1 MSDKQN
7 QLTDAKQAVVRIA
20 LLQHSCETD
29 PAKNLDKTIQMIRD
43 AAGQGAQ
50 IVATQELFTHL
61 YFPQIEHVDRFRFAE
76 SIPGPTSQRLCKL
89 AHELDI
95 EITASLFEKRTAGLY
110 HNTSVMISPTQ
121 GGQIIGTY
129 RKMHVPDDPGFYEK
143 FYFTPGDSPVAHRPM
158 APSSSNPP
166 PATHSDGGWQVQD
179 TRLAKTGMLICWDQW
194 FPEAARLTVLR
205 GAQILFYPTAIGWSS
220 EESAEERIRQ
230 KDAWQTIQRSHAI
243 ANGVF
248 VVAIN
253 RVGTE
258 DDLTFWG
265 SSFVV
270 DPGGVVIGQA
280 DEQQEQTLVVDCD
293 LSLIDTYRQAWP
305 FLRDRRVDAYTDLT
319 QRFSDNE

>member
-1 MSDKQN
+1 MV
-7 QLTDAKQAVVRIA
+7 TDPPTSSITPQRTVVRIA
-20 LLQHSCETD
+20 LLQHSCEAD
-29 PAKNLDKTIQMIRD
+29 PVKNLDKTIQMIRD
-43 AAGQGAQ
+43 AASQGAQ

-61 YFPQIEHVDRFRFAE
+61 YFPQIEHVDRFQYAE
-76 SIPGPTSQRLCKL
+76 TIPGPTSQRLCEL

-110 HNTSVMISPTQ
+110 HNTSVMISPSQ

-129 RKMHVPDDPGFYEK
+129 RKMHIPDDPGFYEK
-143 FYFTPGDSPVAHRPM
+143 FYFTPGDGPATSSSGNHSPVERA
-158 APSSSNPP
+158 
-166 PATHSDGGWQVQD
+166 WQVQN
-179 TRLAKTGMLICWDQW
+179 TRSAKTGMLICWDQW
-194 FPEAARLTVLR
+194 FPEAARLTALR

-220 EESAEERIRQ
+220 EESSEERIRQ

-265 SSFVV
+265 SSFVAN
-270 DPGGVVIGQA
+270 PGGVVIAQA
-280 DEQQEQTLVVDCD
+280 DEQQEQVLMVDCD
-293 LSLIDTYRQAWP
+293 LSQVDQARQAWP
-305 FLRDRRVDAYTDLT
+305 FLRDRRVDAYEGLT
-319 QRFSDNE
+319 QRYGDHP